1 MVVGTRARWSQG
13 VGAREGR
20 ARASSDGAVRGGVR
34 WMAAKARPQ
43 RWAATQAQA
52 RRREVRASGAGNGG
66 GGGKM
71 PPPAITAADVLGQ
84 GRGRAGAPTS
94 RFVGR
99 ERGAPRSD
107 ETAVFFLLALNL
119 VGYVLDHVLHLGF
132 MKGLYLHHMQ
142 PQWWQ
147 FLTSLFCHGSW
158 AHLSS
163 NIFFLYIFG
172 KLVEEEEGWG
182 GLIASYLICGA
193 GASAASY
200 LLLSKQ
206 SVSLGASGAVFGLF
220 VVSVLCKLAA
230 FNWRRAIEVL
240 ILGQFV
246 VEKVMTELSVSVAG
260 GKMAQGMVV
269 NHVAHLAGAAVG
281 AMLIYLVAL
290 IPERGGGDGEVGPYY

>member
-1 MVVGTRARWSQG
+1 MGRRALH
-13 VGAREGR
+13 
-20 ARASSDGAVRGGVR
+20 RGGAWVS
-34 WMAAKARPQ
+34 
-43 RWAATQAQA
+43 
-52 RRREVRASGAGNGG
+52 RRRGVPSSRAGG
-66 GGGKM
+66 DFT
-71 PPPAITAADVLGQ
+71 PPPVITAEDVLGR
-84 GRGRAGAPTS
+84 GRGASSSVSRRALKG
-94 RFVGR
+94 
-99 ERGAPRSD
+99 EPRSD
-107 ETAVFFLLALNL
+107 ETAVFFLLGMNL
-119 VGYVLDHVLHLGF
+119 VGYLLDHVLHLPV
-132 MKGLYLHHMQ
+132 MKAFYLHHMA

-193 GASAASY
+193 GASVASY

-220 VVSVLCKLAA
+220 VVSVLCKLQA

-246 VEKVMTELSVSVAG
+246 VEKVASELSVSVAG
-260 GKMAQGMVV
+260 GKIAQGMVV
-269 NHVAHLAGAAVG
+269 NHVAHLAGAAIG
-281 AMLIYLVAL
+281 ALLIYLVAL
-290 IPERGGGDGEVGPYY
+290 IPEKDSGPEY